1 VAKGYWRNEE
11 ATRESFLPDGW
22 FLTGDIGFLDED
34 GVLYVTDRKKDMI
47 VMSGFKIYPAE
58 VESIL
63 LQNPKILE
71 AAVFARYDERRGE
84 VPRGR
89 HRAEAWREGD

>member
-71 AAVFARYDERRGE
+71 RRSSPGTM
-84 VPRGR
+84 RGGGR
-89 HRAEAWREGD
+89 SPWPPSC